1 MCSGESH
8 LFKRWREL
16 EENEKKKVA
25 SLKTITMTILRKKK
39 TIKTVMRTTV
49 HKMLQS
55 IR

>member
-25 SLKTITMTILRKKK
+25 SLKTITMTILRKKNNK
-39 TIKTVMRTTV
+39 NSNEN
-49 HKMLQS
+49 HCA
-55 IR
+55 